1 MRLSSL
7 KASINRSVSIMQY
20 DHGKEI
26 KGITMQVGIPLSR
39 PVKLYERSTG
49 LLVSV
54 AISTSDGKYRFR
66 GLPALVKFT
75 VVAIDPANQFNA
87 VIQDNVVPK

>member
-1 MRLSSL
+1 MMLSSL
-7 KASINRSVSIMQY
+7 KASINRSLSIIQY

-26 KGITMQVGIPLSR
+26 KGITMQVGIPLSS

-49 LLVSV
+49 LLVST
-54 AISTSDGKYRFR
+54 AISTSDGEYRFR
-66 GLPALVKFT
+66 GLPALMKFT
-75 VVAIDPANQFNA
+75 VVAIDPTKQFNA

>member
-7 KASINRSVSIMQY
+7 KASINRSLSIMQY

-26 KGITMQVGIPLSR
+26 KGTISQVGIPLSR
-39 PVKLYERSTG
+39 PVRLYERSTG
-49 LLVSV
+49 TLVSI
-54 AISTSDGKYRFR
+54 AHSASNGNYGFR
-66 GLPALVKFT
+66 GLPAGIKFI
-75 VVAIDPANQFNA
+75 VMAIDSTNQFNA